1 MGFHLAFDGH
11 KSIIVPAVDREAVQ
25 AHFEA
30 QAKCFGDGSVSPY
43 PERYLKDSIG
53 DLDNTVHHKL
63 LAEHIMQKNA
73 DGRAW
78 LYEQARQL
86 DNATSI
92 TQLAASLDPRF
103 GLKGLISLYPV
114 AARFVPFVDME
125 RYAEV
130 LRFRTKVALEICR
143 LPSMEWLVIA
153 IRDSMELGE
162 YPGGVK
168 EEMLAMLEPRLH
180 PYRQLIGFEF
190 PSQAGL
196 KK

>member
-30 QAKCFGDGSVSPY
+30 QAECFGDGSLSPY

-114 AARFVPFVDME
+114 AARFIPFVDME
-125 RYAEV
+125 RY
-130 LRFRTKVALEICR
+130 
-143 LPSMEWLVIA
+143 S
-153 IRDSMELGE
+153 
-162 YPGGVK
+162 
-168 EEMLAMLEPRLH
+168 
-180 PYRQLIGFEF
+180 
-190 PSQAGL
+190 
-196 KK
+196 